1 MPRASAS
8 SASPAPSARPAA
20 ASRSASP
27 HGEPL
32 SRYREKRN
40 FEITPEP
47 GPEPV
52 ASRGRKPAGRSA
64 GKGGAAAAR
73 PAQALSF
80 VIQKHWASRLHY
92 DFRLELDGVLL
103 SWAVPKGPSLDP
115 ADKRMAI
122 HVEDHPVAYGGF
134 EGTIPEGQYGAGQ
147 VIVWDRGTW
156 EPVDD
161 PHQGLAAG
169 KLAFRLHGDKLSG
182 LWELVR
188 IAKGGERQEPWLL
201 FKKRDESARPKAEF
215 DVIAA
220 LPDSVLGGRPSASTA
235 QAKAESPQLAAPAT
249 VRRSAPASPAAEPP
263 AATGRKGAPARG
275 PVLHGVALPGAA
287 RAALPDRLT
296 PQLATLATGVPARG
310 RWIYEVKF
318 DGYRIMARIQR
329 GKARLITR
337 GGHDWSDRMPGL
349 VKELSQLG
357 LKSGWLDGEIVVLND
372 AGTPDFNALQKAF
385 DRPASSAE
393 VVYFLFDL
401 PFADGLDLREV
412 PLLQRRQ
419 ALQAVL
425 DAAPT
430 PHLRYSAD
438 FQAAP
443 GDLLQSACRMKLEGV
458 IAKREDAPYASRRT
472 ETWLKLKCKQRQ
484 EFVVCGYTDRSDGS
498 PQIGSLLLGVHDD
511 SGALVSAGSVGTG
524 WSSQEARAL
533 KQQLQPLEVDK
544 SPFTAPPGKPGRW
557 SRRVAGSERWVK
569 PQRVAEV
576 EFAEWTPDGQVRHA
590 SYVSMRTDKPAK
602 AITRETAKEVGTP
615 APEASAARPSRAR
628 PAEDAVKVTH
638 GDRVIDPSTGLTKL
652 ALVRYYESVAPWILP
667 HLKGRPV
674 SLVRAPGGITGQI
687 FFQKHDDKLSIPG
700 LKTLP
705 PDLWPEHP
713 PLLEVPDAR
722 ALLSA
727 AQMNVV
733 EFHTWNAPSRRVALP
748 DRLVFDL
755 DPGEGTG
762 WPHVQ
767 EAATLVRA
775 LLEELGLQSWLKTSG
790 GKGLHVVVPI
800 TPRLDYDTVKA
811 FSKAVVQHMAQTLPQ
826 RFVAK
831 PGGSHRV
838 GKIFIDYLRNGFG
851 QTTAAAFS
859 ARARPGM
866 GVSMPVGWEQLGEL
880 KSGAQWTITN
890 AREYLSLRREDPW
903 EGFARKRQSLAKGM
917 KALGVKPAEP
927 ASRTIGDP

>member
-1 MPRASAS
+1 MTRAT
-8 SASPAPSARPAA
+8 ARSTA
-20 ASRSASP
+20 ASRSAP
-27 HGEPL
+27 RRAEPDFPPL
-32 SRYREKRN
+32 ARYREKRN
-40 FEITPEP
+40 FDITPEP
-47 GPEPV
+47 GPEP
-52 ASRGRKPAGRSA
+52 AAGRRGQAA
-64 GKGGAAAAR
+64 GHPPGKRRGAPTR
-73 PAQALSF
+73 EAQALSF
-80 VIQKHWASRLHY
+80 VIQKHWASHLHY

-161 PHQGLAAG
+161 PHRGLAAG

-182 LWELVR
+182 LWELVK

-201 FKKRDESARPKAEF
+201 FKKRDEFARPKAEF

-220 LPDSVLGGRPSASTA
+220 LPDSVLRTSVRGRAMPSPSKATKPRAS
-235 QAKAESPQLAAPAT
+235 KAEEAASKPTAT
-249 VRRSAPASPAAEPP
+249 APLPS
-263 AATGRKGAPARG
+263 PARG
-275 PVLHGVALPGAA
+275 PSFHGVTLAGAVKA
-287 RAALPDRLT
+287 PLPDQLK
-296 PQLATLATGVPARG
+296 PQLATLATGVPAEG
-310 RWIYEVKF
+310 RWLFEVKF

-357 LKSGWLDGEIVVLND
+357 LKSGWLDGEIVMLNE

-412 PLLQRRQ
+412 PLVQRRQ

-425 DAAPT
+425 DAASA

-458 IAKREDAPYASRRT
+458 IAKREDARYASRRT

-544 SPFTAPPGKPGRW
+544 SPFAAPPGKPGRW
-557 SRRVAGSERWVK
+557 SRRVAGTERWVT

-590 SYVSMRTDKPAK
+590 AYVSMRTDKPAK
-602 AITRETAKEVGTP
+602 AITRETPREVETP
-615 APEASAARPSRAR
+615 ALVDSTAARSASAARPTRAR
-628 PAEDAVKVTH
+628 PAVDAVKVTH
-638 GDRVIDPSTGLTKL
+638 GDRVIDPGTGLTKL

-674 SLVRAPGGITGQI
+674 SLVRAPAGINGQI

-700 LKTLP
+700 LKSLP

-713 PLLEVPDAR
+713 PLLEVPDVR

-866 GVSMPVGWEQLGEL
+866 GVSMPVAWEQLGEL

-917 KALGVKPAEP
+917 KALGVMPAES
-927 ASRTIGDP
+927 AARTIGAP